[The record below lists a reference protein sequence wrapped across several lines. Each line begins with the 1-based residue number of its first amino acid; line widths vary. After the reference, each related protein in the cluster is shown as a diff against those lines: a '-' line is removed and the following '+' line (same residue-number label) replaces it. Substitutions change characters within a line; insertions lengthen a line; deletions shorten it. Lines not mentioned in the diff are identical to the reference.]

1 MRTNHY
7 TIIIIGGGP
16 IGLAC
21 ALEAEKAGLDYLILE
36 KGCLVNS
43 LYNYPANMTFFST
56 SERLEIGGIPFVSN
70 NAKPTR
76 PEALEYY
83 RRVALSN
90 QVNIHLFENVTDV
103 NEKATENTPA
113 SEAGNEEKIYK
124 IETSKDIYSA
134 NYVIIATGFYDI
146 PYKLNVPGEDL
157 PKVTHYYKD
166 PHFYAFQK
174 VIVVGAN
181 NSAVDAALETF
192 RKGADV
198 TMVIRGDQ
206 IGERVKYWVRPDIV
220 NRINEGSIKA
230 YFNSTVKEIR
240 KGEAEIQTPQGVI
253 TLANDWVLAMTGY
266 QPNLNFLKRL
276 GIRLSDDA
284 VMKPTYDEST
294 YETNVKNVF
303 IAGVICGGMNTHRLF
318 IENSREHA
326 QRVIRTIKERSKNCV

>member
-1 MRTNHY
+1 MDAKHY

-21 ALEAEKAGLDYLILE
+21 ALEAKKAGLDYLILE
-36 KGCLVNS
+36 KGTLVNS
-43 LYNYPANMTFFST
+43 LYNYPVNMTFFST

-70 NAKPTR
+70 NPKPTR

-90 QVNIHLFENVTDV
+90 HVNIHLFEKVVEVKAQGTRDKGQANFLVTTNKNLYTADY
-103 NEKATENTPA
+103 
-113 SEAGNEEKIYK
+113 I
-124 IETSKDIYSA
+124 
-134 NYVIIATGFYDI
+134 IIATGFYDI

-174 VIVVGAN
+174 VIVVGAS
-181 NSAVDAALETF
+181 NSAVDAALETW
-192 RKGADV
+192 RKGAEV
-198 TMVIRGDQ
+198 TMVVRKDQ

-230 YFNSTVKEIR
+230 YFKSTIKEIR
-240 KGEAEIQTPQGVI
+240 EREVDIQTPEGLVTI
-253 TLANDWVLAMTGY
+253 KNDWVIAMTGY
-266 QPNLNFLKRL
+266 QPNLDFLGNL
-276 GIRLSDDA
+276 GIHLSNDE
-284 VMKPTYDEST
+284 VRKPTYDEAS
-294 YETNVKNVF
+294 YETNVRNIF
-303 IAGVICGGMNTHRLF
+303 IAGVICGGMNTHRVF

-326 QRVIRTIKERSKNCV
+326 EKVIQTIKKRSNQPQ

>member
-1 MRTNHY
+1 MSTNHY

-21 ALEAEKAGLDYLILE
+21 ALEAAKANLDYLILE

-90 QVNIHLFENVTDV
+90 QVNIHLFETVTDV
-103 NEKATENTPA
+103 NEKATANT
-113 SEAGNEEKIYK
+113 SAGDVGKEEKIYK
-124 IETSKDIYSA
+124 IKTSKDVYTADYI
-134 NYVIIATGFYDI
+134 IIATGFYDI
-146 PYKLNVPGEDL
+146 PYKLDVPGEEL
-157 PKVTHYYKD
+157 PKATHYYKH

-174 VIVVGAN
+174 VMDVGAN

-192 RKGADV
+192 RKGAEV

-206 IGERVKYWVRPDIV
+206 VGERVKYWVRPDIV

-230 YFNSTVKEIR
+230 HFNSTVKEIR
-240 KGEAEIQTPQGVI
+240 SAEVDIQTPQGVI
-253 TLANDWVLAMTGY
+253 SIANEWVLAMTGY

-276 GIRLSDDA
+276 GIRLSEDA
-284 VMKPTYDEST
+284 VMKP
-294 YETNVKNVF
+294 
-303 IAGVICGGMNTHRLF
+303 
-318 IENSREHA
+318 
-326 QRVIRTIKERSKNCV
+326 